1 MPKEFGLSSKA
12 VNNQNRESVLD
23 IFTTIAEAT
32 SRCISLPQKM
42 HMLNVACG
50 TGAVARA
57 IATRLFE
64 TSKIIGADLNSAIF

>member
-1 MPKEFGLSSKA
+1 MPKKFGLSSKA
-12 VNNQNRESVLD
+12 VNNQNRQSVLD
-23 IFTTIAEAT
+23 IFATIAEAT
-32 SRCISLPQKM
+32 SCCISLPQKA

-64 TSKIIGADLNSAIF
+64 PSKIIGADLNSVML